1 MLQALLGISN
11 SRVPWAAMN
20 GPPNAPA
27 GLRVSATRHGV
38 TGTKVSPAGVCGSKL
53 MAQEPPPE
61 LSQFDCIR
69 NCLPLRT
76 ILACAP
82 FNEVKVVPNL
92 KLHKSP
98 FSPAVS
104 R

>member
-1 MLQALLGISN
+1 
-11 SRVPWAAMN
+11 MN

-38 TGTKVSPAGVCGSKL
+38 TGTNVSPVGVCGSKL
-53 MAQEPPPE
+53 MAQEPPPKF
-61 LSQFDCIR
+61 SQFDCIR

-76 ILACAP
+76 TSACAP
-82 FNEVKVVPNL
+82 FNAGKVLEKSKAVAVPNL

-98 FSPAVS
+98 TSPPLAPSVV
-104 R
+104 RNQ